1 MMVVR
6 GGFCN
11 GSFTGRSFGCGAFS
25 RQSERRLGCS
35 GIDGGEWD
43 RMGIKC
49 PKRYY
54 PSGGGRLEKLIRSS
68 EVR

>member
-54 PSGGGRLEKLIRSS
+54 PVE
-68 EVR
+68 